1 MQTSALDSMSGNLK
15 LPPEVENT
23 ADALMTYEILSVFDK
38 FLHSFASLAP
48 KQNPFGAKE
57 LEVTS
62 QKP

>member
-1 MQTSALDSMSGNLK
+1 MSGNLK